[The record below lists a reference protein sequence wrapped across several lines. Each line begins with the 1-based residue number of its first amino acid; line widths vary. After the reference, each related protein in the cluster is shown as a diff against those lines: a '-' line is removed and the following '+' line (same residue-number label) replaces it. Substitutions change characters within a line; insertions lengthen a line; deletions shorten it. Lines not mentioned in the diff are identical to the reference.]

1 MAAVPIAVLLLFT
14 SSLIAF
20 NQAQTCAD
28 VASCRQAALEAADR
42 KDFEAFHDLAWRAAQ
57 KGRPNDPELMLML
70 ARAQSLSGRPGDAL
84 VMIRRLA
91 AIGVA
96 TDAVAGED
104 FRRVRGLAAW
114 PDVEAMIAAN
124 AGGAGGPGGKNKQ
137 SPARL
142 ATGEPAV
149 PRGAA
154 PRPAAAPS
162 VASADAGAR
171 VAAAPADPMAAA
183 EAEATLHLAEPALDP
198 IGLAYDSASRRF
210 VVGDRH
216 GNKLIVADEVF
227 KRVNG
232 LIGALSAGFGTLTA
246 VEVDRRRGDL
256 WVTSVGDTGGA
267 TLHKLQLVSG
277 RVLSTLEAPEEW
289 RPVAFNDIAVTNEGA
304 VLLIDGG
311 GSRLVT
317 VAPGARRFSAP
328 LALQA
333 ASARS
338 LAASGARIYVAHA
351 QGLTMADAG
360 SGQTFEVR
368 AAKGVTL
375 TGLRRIRWHRGGL
388 VGIQE
393 EDGGA
398 RLVRIRVARSGT
410 RATAIEVLDGQVAA
424 VGAALAISGDAVY
437 YLATSGDGPI
447 IRRVRLR

>member
-14 SSLIAF
+14 SSLIAV

-57 KGRPNDPELMLML
+57 KGRPNDPELMLLL

-91 AIGVA
+91 EMGVA
-96 TDAVAGED
+96 TDAIAGED

-114 PDVEAMIAAN
+114 PDVEAMIAAA
-124 AGGAGGPGGKNKQ
+124 AGGKDKRQ
-137 SPARL
+137 PARL
-142 ATGEPAV
+142 AADEPSA
-149 PRGAA
+149 PRDAA
-154 PRPAAAPS
+154 PSPAAAPS
-162 VASADAGAR
+162 VARADSGAR

-277 RVLSTLEAPEEW
+277 RVLSTLEAPDDW
-289 RPVAFNDIAVTNEGA
+289 RPVAFNDIAVTNDGA

-317 VAPGARRFSAP
+317 VAPGARRFGAP
-328 LALQA
+328 LALHA

-360 SGQTFEVR
+360 SGQTSEVR
-368 AAKGVTL
+368 AANGVML

-424 VGAALAISGDAVY
+424 VGAALAISGDAAY